1 MPLALRTLLVTV
13 APVAGSSRGERDRGC
28 YSVDMS
34 DRRTDYPPVGHP
46 HDYLRG
52 LVWFIILI
60 VAILAVAFIVRL
72 VLPG

>member
-1 MPLALRTLLVTV
+1 MN
-13 APVAGSSRGERDRGC
+13 
-28 YSVDMS
+28 